1 MRFKTS
7 FDLRNICGETVLIAT
22 GTEHVDFG
30 HLINLNETAAD
41 IYTHFADRD
50 FEVSDVIDYL
60 QAHYEGATR
69 EQMATDVDKLIES
82 FRQSGVLQ

>member
-7 FDLRNICGETVLIAT
+7 FDLRTICGETVLIAT
-22 GTEHVDFG
+22 GAEHVDFG

-41 IYTHFADRD
+41 VDQL
-50 FEVSDVIDYL
+50 ID
-60 QAHYEGATR
+60 
-69 EQMATDVDKLIES
+69 S

>member
-7 FDLRNICGETVLIAT
+7 FDLRTICGETVLIAT
-22 GTEHVDFG
+22 GAEHVDFG
-30 HLINLNETAAD
+30 QLINLNETAAD
-41 IYTHFADRD
+41 VYTAFSNRD
-50 FEVSDVIDYL
+50 FEASDVVDYL

-69 EQMATDVDKLIES
+69 EQMTADVDQLIDS

>member
-7 FDLRNICGETVLIAT
+7 FDLRTICGETVLIAT
-22 GTEHVDFG
+22 GAEHVDFG

-41 IYTHFADRD
+41 VYTAFSNRD
-50 FEVSDVIDYL
+50 FEASDVVDYL

-69 EQMATDVDKLIES
+69 EQMAADVVQLIDS